1 MLRTRI
7 ADDLKAAMKSK
18 DSCKVS
24 TLRLI
29 LAALK
34 DRDIAARSANNRTEM
49 NDARILDLLNTM
61 VRQRQDSIRLY
72 EQGGRLDL
80 AEQEAQE
87 IAVIESYM
95 PEQLDEGEI
104 DQAVRAVIDEVGAC
118 GVKDMGRTMAAL
130 KQNYAGRM
138 DFSKA
143 SGFVKGY
150 LTSAA

>member
-7 ADDLKAAMKSK
+7 ADDLKTAMKSK
-18 DSCKVS
+18 DACKVS

-29 LAALK
+29 LAALE
-34 DRDIAARSANNRTEM
+34 DRDIAARTADNRGHMDE
-49 NDARILDLLNTM
+49 AQILDLLRTM

-80 AEQEAQE
+80 AEQEANE
-87 IAVIESYM
+87 IVVIESYV
-95 PEQLDEGEI
+95 PEQLNEGEI
-104 DQAVRAVIDEVGAC
+104 DEAVRAMIDEVGAC
-118 GVKDMGRTMAAL
+118 GVKDMGRTMALL